1 MTMRGLK
8 FLGNSKVEMADL
20 PDPELGKGDML
31 VRVKASAIC
40 GSEVETYRPPGGIPW
55 GGNPGHEVMG
65 VVEDPNGSRRFHK
78 GDRVG
83 VATIQ
88 GCGECFWCLQG
99 KQDFCKK
106 AFVLR
111 NAHSEYVVGKE
122 CWMQSVPDDI
132 DDSLAVLL
140 AGDGLGVPYGAT
152 IRSGLAAGETT
163 CVFGAGPV
171 GGAMV
176 MIQTFLGARVIAID
190 INPLALERATK
201 WGAWKT
207 INPKETKDVK
217 GAILDLT
224 NGLGPNKS
232 YDAAT
237 GDQELFNL
245 ALEVTMPGG
254 TVMTVAHGM
263 HGIDAVRERLSFHV
277 DPAKWE
283 FWGRNLCVRGNWA
296 CHFSDYADQLA
307 MVRNGLQIGSLV
319 TATYPLE
326 QFEEAYRRFMGG
338 QEGKVILTQ

>member
-1 MTMRGLK
+1 MRGLK

-40 GSEVETYRPPGGIPW
+40 GSEVESYRPPGGIPW

-338 QEGKVILTQ
+338 QEGKVVLTQ

>member
-1 MTMRGLK
+1 MRGLK

-40 GSEVETYRPPGGIPW
+40 GSEIESYRPPGGIPW

-106 AFVLR
+106 AFVLK

>member
-1 MTMRGLK
+1 MRGLK
-8 FLGNSKVEMADL
+8 FLGNSKLEMADL
-20 PDPELGKGDML
+20 PDPKVGKGDML

-40 GSEVETYRPPGGIPW
+40 GSEVESFLPPGGLPW

-65 VVEDPNGSRRFHK
+65 IVEDPNGSTRFHK

-83 VATIQ
+83 VATLQ
-88 GCGECFWCLQG
+88 GCGECFWCRQG

-106 AFVLR
+106 AGVLR

-122 CWMQSVPDDI
+122 MWMQSVPDDI
-132 DDSLAVLL
+132 EDTTAVLL

-152 IRSGLAAGETT
+152 VRSGLVAGDTT
-163 CVFGAGPV
+163 CVFGTGPV
-171 GGAMV
+171 GGAMC

-190 INPLALERATK
+190 INPHALERATK

-224 NGLGPNKS
+224 NGLGPNES
-232 YDAAT
+232 YDAC
-237 GDQELFNL
+237 GNQEMFNL
-245 ALEVTMPGG
+245 AMEVTIPGG
-254 TVMTVAHGM
+254 TVMTVAHGT
-263 HGIDAVRERLSFHV
+263 HGIDNVRERLSFHV

-296 CHFSDYADQLA
+296 CHFSDFSAQLS
-307 MVRNGLQIGSLV
+307 MIRDGLPITDLV
-319 TATYPLE
+319 TAKFPIAE
-326 QFEEAYRRFMGG
+326 AAEAYRRFMGG
-338 QEGKVILTQ
+338 LEGTVMLIQ

>member
-1 MTMRGLK
+1 MRGLK

-40 GSEVETYRPPGGIPW
+40 GSEIESYRPPGGIPW

-171 GGAMV
+171 GGAMA

-326 QFEEAYRRFMGG
+326 QFEEAYRRSMGG
-338 QEGKVILTQ
+338 QEGKVVLTQ

>member
-1 MTMRGLK
+1 MRGLK

-40 GSEVETYRPPGGIPW
+40 GSEVESYRPPGGIPW

-106 AFVLR
+106 GFVLR

-132 DDSLAVLL
+132 DDGLAVLL

-163 CVFGAGPV
+163 CVFGTGPV

-237 GDQELFNL
+237 GGQELFNL

>member
-1 MTMRGLK
+1 MRGLK

-40 GSEVETYRPPGGIPW
+40 GSEVESYRPPGGIPW

-106 AFVLR
+106 AFVLK

-296 CHFSDYADQLA
+296 CHFSDYVDQLA

-338 QEGKVILTQ
+338 QEGKVVLTQ

>member
-1 MTMRGLK
+1 
-8 FLGNSKVEMADL
+8 DL

-40 GSEVETYRPPGGIPW
+40 GSEVESYRPPGGIPW

-326 QFEEAYRRFMGG
+326 QFEEAYRRSMGG
-338 QEGKVILTQ
+338 QEGKVVLTQ